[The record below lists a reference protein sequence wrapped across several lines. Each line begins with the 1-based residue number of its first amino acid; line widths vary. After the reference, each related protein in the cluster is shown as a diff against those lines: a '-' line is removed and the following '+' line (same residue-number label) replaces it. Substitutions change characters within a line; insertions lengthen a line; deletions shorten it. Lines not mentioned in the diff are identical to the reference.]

1 MISVVIPA
9 YRNPSDVRVLVE
21 SLEARCRSAP
31 PFEIIVVDDGSG
43 DPEFDRVAANHPRV
57 RLLRLPS
64 NAGASTAR
72 NVGARA
78 AAFDVLLFL
87 DSDMEVQTDVASIVS
102 EMFQRPDVAAVVG
115 AVDPEPRNP
124 TPFTRFWG
132 LLKAYSLPRGEYSS
146 TFYPMIGAIRRD
158 VFEAIGGFDE
168 RIRGASVEDYEI
180 SMRLRAAGV
189 RVLYNPALLVRTG
202 YHPMWKS
209 LRQSFSR
216 SGKWLLLVFAED
228 RHFDNHTTTSYQA
241 AGVVTGTCLFASF
254 CLALVSWQFLPA
266 FAVLFA
272 LYGWVNRRFLAY
284 VARHA
289 SPAFLI
295 TAIPLHVLLSLVI
308 CAGVAG
314 ALPFLLVERQ
324 RRLLRVYRA

>member
-21 SLEARCRSAP
+21 SLEARCRSAL

-43 DPEFDRVAANHPRV
+43 DPGFDRVAADHPRV

-72 NVGARA
+72 NAGARA

-87 DSDMEVQTDVASIVS
+87 DSDMEVRTDVVTIVS
-102 EMFQRPDVAAVVG
+102 ETFQRPNVAAVVG
-115 AVDPEPRNP
+115 AVEPEPRNP
-124 TPFTRFWG
+124 TPFKRFWG

-146 TFYPMIGAIRRD
+146 TFYPMIGAIKRN

-168 RIRGASVEDYEI
+168 RIKGASVEDYEI

-189 RVLYNPALLVRTG
+189 RVLYNPALVVRTG

-209 LRQSFSR
+209 LRQTFSR
-216 SGKWLLLVFAED
+216 SGKWVLLFAEE
-228 RHFDNHTTTSYQA
+228 RRFDNHTTTSSQA

-254 CLALVSWQFLPA
+254 CLALVSWQFMPA

-289 SPAFLI
+289 SPAFLVI
-295 TAIPLHVLLSLVI
+295 AVPLHVLLSLVI
-308 CAGVAG
+308 CAGVAR
-314 ALPFLLVERQ
+314 ALPFLLVEKQ